1 MEIEE
6 LQGKIS
12 ALDKGSKLLGQ
23 KLVSLVKNS
32 ENNML
37 EIISSQCIEM
47 EVWGTGWRKGNFRI
61 FIWGF

>member
-47 EVWGTGWRKGNFRI
+47 EV
-61 FIWGF
+61 